1 MASRFDDDD
10 EVMKF
15 EVTEEDLAEE
25 AGGFMGAGR
34 GRGRQSKE
42 QALYGVWAESS
53 DKDERPTMGGG
64 SKGKKEV
71 SQLPSILSV
80 VVLLTRRK
88 KVAKRNMRGM
98 NGSEREATRMTG
110 ISTLQDVT
118 LRHEGCKGPLVWSK
132 WKANLLDSVATA
144 TEHLK
149 ALAKDSENG
158 KNTQKVLV
166 PACYSRWATSLARAL
181 ARTRREG
188 LKLWR
193 HILGR
198 KEQV

>member
-1 MASRFDDDD
+1 M
-10 EVMKF
+10 
-15 EVTEEDLAEE
+15 AEE
-25 AGGFMGAGR
+25 ADGYMAGVGAGR
-34 GRGRQSKE
+34 TRSRCLSIFLASFLHLFH

-53 DKDERPTMGGG
+53 DKDERPMMGGG

-132 WKANLLDSVATA
+132 WKANLLDSGATA
-144 TEHLK
+144 TMMMRK
-149 ALAKDSENG
+149 SGTSE
-158 KNTQKVLV
+158 K
-166 PACYSRWATSLARAL
+166 S
-181 ARTRREG
+181 
-188 LKLWR
+188 
-193 HILGR
+193 
-198 KEQV
+198 